1 MSDAITTQTQDQDA
15 LAFIQNPSP
24 EVLQEVLGQ
33 GNLAKLNPSQKLEFL
48 AAVCRSI
55 GLNPLT
61 RPFDIMTLQGKVV
74 VYAKKDCTE
83 QLRKINNVSVS
94 ISSQEAANDVLV
106 VTARATLP
114 SGRFDEDIGA
124 VSIKGL
130 VGDALSNARMKAI
143 TKAKRRVTLSIC
155 GLGFLD
161 ESELPEHQGP
171 SQEDQPKSRP
181 IATYPEKPKAPEG
194 DVVEVEVVD
203 VQHWS
208 ELLPNGWREVK
219 IQVGPFKGQA
229 IGRMD
234 KDAREWAG
242 SNLTDATI
250 DGKALAASRW
260 IYIERMLASMNMSAA
275 DLEVVL
281 AENKII
287 EDDQRIF
294 DLGGDRLPEL
304 FNAVRDLQ
312 KTRAQ

>member
-1 MSDAITTQTQDQDA
+1 MSDAITAQTQDQDA

-33 GNLAKLNPSQKLEFL
+33 GNLAKLSPSQKLEFL

-83 QLRKINNVSVS
+83 QLRKIHNVSVS
-94 ISSQEAANDVLV
+94 ISSQETANDVLV

-130 VGDALSNARMKAI
+130 AGDALSNARMKAI

-171 SQEDQPKSRP
+171 SQDDQPKSRP

-194 DVVEVEVVD
+194 EVVEAEVVD
-203 VQHWS
+203 AQHWS
-208 ELLPNGWREVK
+208 ELLPDAWRSVK
-219 IQVGPFKGQA
+219 IQSGPFRGQL
-229 IGRMD
+229 IGKLD
-234 KDAREWAG
+234 KDARAWAG
-242 SNLTDATI
+242 ENLTDATI

-260 IYIERMLASMNMSAA
+260 IHIERMLASMNMSAA
-275 DLEVVL
+275 DFEAVL
-281 AENKII
+281 SENKII
-287 EDDQRIF
+287 EDDQVIF
-294 DLGGDRLPEL
+294 DLGGDRLTEL
-304 FNAVRDLQ
+304 FNAARQLQ
-312 KTRAQ
+312 QQQAQ

>member
-1 MSDAITTQTQDQDA
+1 MSDAIATQTQDQDA

-130 VGDALSNARMKAI
+130 TGDALSNARMKAI

-171 SQEDQPKSRP
+171 SQDQPKSRP

-194 DVVEVEVVD
+194 DVVEAEAVD

-260 IYIERMLASMNMSAA
+260 IYIDRMLASMNMSAA
-275 DLEVVL
+275 DLEVIL

>member
-1 MSDAITTQTQDQDA
+1 MSDAITAQTQDQDA

-33 GNLAKLNPSQKLEFL
+33 GNLAKLSPSQKLEFL

-83 QLRKINNVSVS
+83 QLRKIHNVSVS
-94 ISSQEAANDVLV
+94 ISSQETANDVLV

-194 DVVEVEVVD
+194 EVVEAEVVD

-208 ELLPNGWREVK
+208 ELLPDAWRSVK
-219 IQVGPFKGQA
+219 IQSGPFRGQL
-229 IGRMD
+229 IGKLD
-234 KDAREWAG
+234 KDARAWAG
-242 SNLTDATI
+242 ENLTDATI
-250 DGKALAASRW
+250 DGKALSASRW
-260 IYIERMLASMNMSAA
+260 IHIERMLASMNMSAA
-275 DLEVVL
+275 DFEAVL
-281 AENKII
+281 SDNKII
-287 EDDQRIF
+287 EDDQVIF
-294 DLGGDRLPEL
+294 DLGGDRLTEL
-304 FNAVRDLQ
+304 FNAARQLQ
-312 KTRAQ
+312 QQQAQ